1 MKKGEMWQQIQQVQ
15 QKLQEVNTVH
25 YNQAGLYGILTEKTM
40 K

>member
-15 QKLQEVNTVH
+15 RKLQVNTVH
-25 YNQAGLYGILTEKTM
+25 YNQAGLYGIVTEKTM